1 MTNANELFNLKENQD
16 GTVAVSGRELY
27 NGLEIET
34 QYSIWIK
41 RMIGYGFEENAD
53 YVEVN
58 QKRLTSHGREHSQ
71 IDHVISLDMAKE
83 IAMIQRS
90 EIGKQIRK
98 YFISVEKQYQN
109 KLSKQNAD
117 SYMIEDPVERAKRW
131 IEEQEQVKQLET
143 DNVIKDQIIGELQ
156 PKADYVDE
164 ILSSTGT
171 MTITQIAADYGLT
184 AQKLNKILKQ
194 AKLQRLVGKQWV
206 LYAEHMNKGYTKSHT
221 INITRTDGSPDTMPQ
236 TKWTQKGRL
245 KIHEIM
251 TELGHE
257 AQLVDKL
264 EEEK

>member
-1 MTNANELFNLKENQD
+1 MKRDLEQILIGSDLSALILESDYKDIRGRKQTEYLLTKDGFILYMFNIQGHNDFKMAYINKFNEMEKRITVKE
-16 GTVAVSGRELY
+16 
-27 NGLEIET
+27 
-34 QYSIWIK
+34 
-41 RMIGYGFEENAD
+41 
-53 YVEVN
+53 
-58 QKRLTSHGREHSQ
+58 
-71 IDHVISLDMAKE
+71 
-83 IAMIQRS
+83 
-90 EIGKQIRK
+90 
-98 YFISVEKQYQN
+98 
-109 KLSKQNAD
+109 D

-251 TELGHE
+251 TELGYE

>member
-1 MTNANELFNLKENQD
+1 MFNIEIKNNEKYGLVVSSRTVAEELGKRHSHVLESIGNILLDRNLGSVIIEHEYKDKTGRTLKEYLLTEKGFTIYMFNIQGYNEFKMAYVNEFERMKNQ
-16 GTVAVSGRELY
+16 
-27 NGLEIET
+27 
-34 QYSIWIK
+34 
-41 RMIGYGFEENAD
+41 
-53 YVEVN
+53 
-58 QKRLTSHGREHSQ
+58 
-71 IDHVISLDMAKE
+71 
-83 IAMIQRS
+83 IQ
-90 EIGKQIRK
+90 
-98 YFISVEKQYQN
+98 QN
-109 KLSKQNAD
+109 TD

>member
-1 MTNANELFNLKENQD
+1 MFNIEIKNNEKY
-16 GTVAVSGRELY
+16 GPVVSSRTVAEEL
-27 NGLEIET
+27 
-34 QYSIWIK
+34 K
-41 RMIGYGFEENAD
+41 
-53 YVEVN
+53 
-58 QKRLTSHGREHSQ
+58 REHKNVKRDLEQ
-71 IDHVISLDMAKE
+71 ILIGSDLSALILESDYKDIRGRKQTEYLLTKDGFILYMFNIQGHNDFKMAYINKFNEMEKRITVKE
-83 IAMIQRS
+83 
-90 EIGKQIRK
+90 
-98 YFISVEKQYQN
+98 
-109 KLSKQNAD
+109 D

>member
-1 MTNANELFNLKENQD
+1 MFNIEIKNNEKY
-16 GTVAVSGRELY
+16 GPVVSSRTVAEEL
-27 NGLEIET
+27 
-34 QYSIWIK
+34 K
-41 RMIGYGFEENAD
+41 
-53 YVEVN
+53 
-58 QKRLTSHGREHSQ
+58 REHKNVKRDLEQ
-71 IDHVISLDMAKE
+71 ILIGSDLSALILESDYKDIRGRKQTEYLLTKDGFILYMFNIQGHNDFKMAYINKFNEMEKRITVKE
-83 IAMIQRS
+83 
-90 EIGKQIRK
+90 
-98 YFISVEKQYQN
+98 
-109 KLSKQNAD
+109 D

-251 TELGHE
+251 TELGYE

>member
-1 MTNANELFNLKENQD
+1 MFNIEIKNNEKYGLVVSSR
-16 GTVAVSGRELY
+16 TVAEEL
-27 NGLEIET
+27 G
-34 QYSIWIK
+34 K
-41 RMIGYGFEENAD
+41 RHDIVLRDIDNVFN
-53 YVEVN
+53 
-58 QKRLTSHGREHSQ
+58 SHST
-71 IDHVISLDMAKE
+71 DLS
-83 IAMIQRS
+83 S
-90 EIGKQIRK
+90 EIISNK
-98 YFISVEKQYQN
+98 YTNSRGQKYREYLLTEKGFTLYMFNIQGYNDFKMAYINEFERMKTYINEQP
-109 KLSKQNAD
+109 KD

>member
-1 MTNANELFNLKENQD
+1 MFNIEIKNNEKY
-16 GTVAVSGRELY
+16 GPVVSSRTVAKEL
-27 NGLEIET
+27 
-34 QYSIWIK
+34 K
-41 RMIGYGFEENAD
+41 
-53 YVEVN
+53 
-58 QKRLTSHGREHSQ
+58 REHKNVKRDLEQ
-71 IDHVISLDMAKE
+71 ILIGSDLSALILESDYKDIRGRKQTEYLLTKDGFILYMFNIQGHNDFKMAYINKFNEMEKRITVKE
-83 IAMIQRS
+83 
-90 EIGKQIRK
+90 
-98 YFISVEKQYQN
+98 
-109 KLSKQNAD
+109 D

-251 TELGHE
+251 TELGYE